1 MNILRTSIILIHLF
15 MVALLIIS
23 CSNQEKIEIKDVN
36 NRTDKI
42 IEIKDEDNGS
52 KINLK
57 KSQKLK
63 IILESNL
70 STGYSWEIEDFN
82 KEVLKQEGEIEYK
95 TESDLIGSGGIQIIE
110 FESVK
115 KGETGV
121 KLVYHRPW
129 EKDVKPNKVYTVKIE
144 VR

>member
-1 MNILRTSIILIHLF
+1 MNILRTSIILILLF
-15 MVALLIIS
+15 MVALLIIG

-95 TESDLIGSGGIQIIE
+95 TESDLIGSEGIQIIE

-115 KGETGV
+115 KGETEV